1 MWNDGDD
8 GFGVLG
14 FEYVSEGS
22 SLCLRS
28 TSASIKARAFSTRPK
43 LKTQNPK
50 LKTNP
55 MNIILGVT
63 ASIAAYKAADIAS
76 KLTKQDRSVHV
87 VMTAGAIQFI
97 TPLTLQTLSR
107 HPVTTSIFDEKAS
120 WHPGHIELADN
131 ADLLLIAPATADII
145 AKLAHGFAD
154 DALTAIALATEAPL
168 LLAPAMNGKM
178 WLHPATVANVEIL
191 RQRGADFIGPE
202 EGMLACGYEG
212 IGRLW
217 PVDEIVAKA
226 LAYRKR

>member
-1 MWNDGDD
+1 
-8 GFGVLG
+8 
-14 FEYVSEGS
+14 
-22 SLCLRS
+22 
-28 TSASIKARAFSTRPK
+28 
-43 LKTQNPK
+43 
-50 LKTNP
+50 

-87 VMTAGAIQFI
+87 VMTAGATQFI

-107 HPVTTSIFDEKAS
+107 HPVTTSIFEEKVS
-120 WHPGHIELADN
+120 WHPGHIELADS
-131 ADLLLIAPATADII
+131 ADLLLIAPATADIM

-154 DALTAIALATEAPL
+154 DALTAIALATAAPL

-178 WLHPATVANVEIL
+178 WLHPATVANVGIL

-226 LAYRKR
+226 LSYRKR